1 MQINHTRARIAAKK
15 LLGDTNQLLI
25 TLLIGVE
32 GVRTGKVVK
41 DESFKVSWNPKDLNS
56 TSQRARRFAR
66 AAALSW
72 AVDALDAYLGDLADR
87 SIYDLSQL
95 SIPLNDQLTN
105 RSIFVKLNSITSA
118 IALPIGFELSLVH
131 LAIQWRNNL
140 IHFHAENELEKQYET
155 FIKNNLI
162 SDESNPNKFGN
173 LSGRDLIEEF
183 NDGKH
188 PKFKGVAAF
197 IKSINTLI
205 EVLDAAV
212 AQKITVPAY
221 VKGLL
226 TDSVKQK
233 DGKASFSRIWGEPIK
248 EKRMRSISSLLNS
261 LGVGV
266 NSLDPD
272 FMFLSEMSV
281 RQMQQYLSLT
291 D

>member
-1 MQINHTRARIAAKK
+1 MQIKHTRARIAAKN

-41 DESFKVSWNPKDLNS
+41 DESFKVSWNPKDLSS

-72 AVDALDAYLGDLADR
+72 AIDALDAYLGSLADR
-87 SIYDLSQL
+87 FIYDLSNL
-95 SIPLNDQLTN
+95 SVPLNDQLTN
-105 RSIFVKLNSITSA
+105 RSIFVKLNSLVSA
-118 IALPIGFELSLVH
+118 ISLPLSAELSLVH

-140 IHFHAENELEKQYET
+140 IHFHAENELDKKYES

-162 SDESNPNKFGN
+162 SNESNPNKFGN
-173 LSGRDLIEEF
+173 LSGHDLIVDF
-183 NDGKH
+183 NGGAH

-205 EVLDAAV
+205 ETLDAAIV
-212 AQKITVPAY
+212 SNLTVPAY

-226 TDSVKQK
+226 TDLAKQNG
-233 DGKASFSRIWGEPIK
+233 GKASFSRIWGEPIK
-248 EKRMRSISSLLNS
+248 DKRMKSISSLLNS
-261 LGVGV
+261 LGVSV
-266 NSLDPD
+266 APQDPD
-272 FMFLSEMSV
+272 FTVLTEMTV
-281 RQMQQYLSLT
+281 KEMHQYLSLT
-291 D
+291 